1 MLGCQNNWN
10 PYNFSTEDGATRTYN
25 DTTLVSVLDM
35 INVVP
40 NPYYA
45 YSKYEANKLDNR
57 IKITNLPMECTIS
70 IYSLNGVLVRQYV
83 RSNDP
88 STSLDWDLKNHK
100 NVPIAGGVYII
111 HVDVPEVGEKILKWF
126 GVMRPIDLDTF

>member
-1 MLGCQNNWN
+1 MTYAAFGIHKTLIEEEGIDPN
-10 PYNFSTEDGATRTYN
+10 TEE
-25 DTTLVSVLDM
+25 
-35 INVVP
+35 
-40 NPYYA
+40 YYT
-45 YSKYEANKLDNR
+45 ELDNR
-57 IKITNLPMECTIS
+57 IKITNLPMECTVS